1 MEKELDTL
9 ISTVINEKDFS
20 KEVKEATLNV
30 IIDTLIASI
39 YGLETEEEVNNLIDE
54 RKGENGIFIPGR
66 NEKLNIKD
74 TLLALGAATVANELD
89 EGNTMAKGHPSAHI
103 FPIVYVTA
111 IENNNT
117 WEEVLNAY
125 IKSYE
130 ISSRMAMTFQMK
142 DDMHPHGT
150 WGNVG
155 GAVARSLL
163 LNKSE
168 KDIKNIVELVLSL
181 PIATNWQAA
190 EQGQSVRNLYTGLGN
205 ILAYESVDYVEFGFQ
220 SNSPVVESLW
230 SNIMGD
236 NIMPNKLMEDVL
248 DPPLITKNYYKVY
261 PTCRFTHAAIESV
274 ETILKDK
281 EISIESIDSI
291 TINTYSLAA
300 RCDSTS
306 IKTRL
311 QSKFSIPYAVSC
323 SVMGLDL
330 YEDFSKNLQHIGKFI
345 DKVVVNEDEAIT
357 AQLPG
362 KRAAECIVNL
372 DNGEKLTHFVD
383 NAKGEFSNPFT
394 NDEMIQKY
402 LNMLASKKEFD
413 KNWLLNLKNIDYKM
427 SFNNWLAQNKIIQ
440 S

>member
-9 ISTVINEKDFS
+9 ISTVINEKNFS
-20 KEVKEATLNV
+20 EGVKEATLNV

-54 RKGENGIFIPGR
+54 RKVKNGIFIPGR
-66 NEKLNIKD
+66 NEKLNVKD
-74 TLLALGAATVANELD
+74 TLLALGSATVANELD

-103 FPIVYVTA
+103 FPIVYATA

-117 WEEVLNAY
+117 FEEVLDAY

-155 GAVARSLL
+155 GAVARALL
-163 LNKSE
+163 TNKSE
-168 KDIKNIVELVLSL
+168 KEIKNVIELVLSL
-181 PIATNWQAA
+181 PLATNWQAA
-190 EQGQSVRNLYTGLGN
+190 EQGQSVRNLYTGIGN
-205 ILAYESVDYVEFGFQ
+205 VLAYESVDYVKFGFQ
-220 SNSPVVESLW
+220 SNSSVVESLW
-230 SNIMGD
+230 SKIMGD
-236 NIMPNKLMEDVL
+236 NIMPNKLIEGIF
-248 DPPLITKNYYKVY
+248 DPPLITNNYYKVY

-274 ETILKDK
+274 ETIMKDK
-281 EISIESIDSI
+281 EISIDSIDSI

-300 RCDSTS
+300 RCDSSS

-330 YEDFSKNLQHIGKFI
+330 YEDFSKNLQLIGAFI
-345 DKVVVNEDEAIT
+345 DKVVVNEDEGIT

-362 KRAAECIVNL
+362 KRAAECIINL
-372 DNGEKLTHFVD
+372 DNGEKLTHFVG

-394 NDEMIQKY
+394 DDEMIQKY
-402 LNMLASKKEFD
+402 LNMLTSKKELD
-413 KNWLLNLKNIDYKM
+413 KKWLLNLKNIDYKL
-427 SFNNWLAQNKIIQ
+427 SFKDWLSQNKII
-440 S
+440 